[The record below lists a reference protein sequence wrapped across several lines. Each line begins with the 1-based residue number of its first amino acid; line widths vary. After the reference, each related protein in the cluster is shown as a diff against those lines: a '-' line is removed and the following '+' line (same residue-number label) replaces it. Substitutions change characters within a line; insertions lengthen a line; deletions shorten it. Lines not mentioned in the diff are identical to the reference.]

1 MAQPLESDDRG
12 VVAACPS
19 CGTLNRLLYER
30 MQSTAHCTRCNT
42 PIPLPDAPVDVTS
55 EEAFSALTG
64 RSAFPVLIDF
74 WAPWCGPCKMV
85 EPEVRRVAAEGAGR
99 WLVGRVNTEEL
110 TNLAARL
117 DIRAIPLLVVY
128 KTGREMARQVGA
140 ARAAVIRQ
148 MLEQVH

>member
-1 MAQPLESDDRG
+1 MTQTLETDERG
-12 VVAACPS
+12 VVAACPN
-19 CGTLNRLLYER
+19 CGALNRMLYER
-30 MQSTAHCTRCNT
+30 LQATAHCTRCKAA
-42 PIPLPDAPVDVTS
+42 LPAPAGPVEVNS
-55 EEAFSALTG
+55 EQAFAALTA
-64 RSAFPVLIDF
+64 RAAFPVLIDF

-110 TNLAARL
+110 ADLAGKL

-128 KTGREMARQVGA
+128 KAGREVARQVGA

-148 MLEQVH
+148 MLEQAH

>member
-1 MAQPLESDDRG
+1 MAETLETDERG
-12 VVAACPS
+12 VVAACPN

-30 MQSTAHCTRCNT
+30 LQSPAHCTRCKT
-42 PIPLPDAPVDVTS
+42 ALPAPAAPVEVNN
-55 EEAFSALTG
+55 EQAFQALTD
-64 RSAFPVLIDF
+64 RSAVPVLIDF

-85 EPEVRRVAAEGAGR
+85 EPEVRRVAAEGVGR

-110 TNLAARL
+110 IDLAGRL

-128 KTGREMARQVGA
+128 KAGREVARQVGA